1 MKDDLALF
9 PELEDSARIGVHLLG
24 LRVVT
29 YCAGFGASVV
39 IGRAVGPE
47 GRGMYALPMVVLAI
61 VVSLGNLG
69 LEHAQIF
76 LAGRKFKLNALWAN
90 AGLVG
95 CAVAVG
101 VWILGVVVIPAFGE
115 RPGGVPAAWLWIAL
129 IQVPLLLQI
138 LYWTN
143 LLQLAGHARGAVGV
157 TLLGT
162 VAQTGVVLLLFALG
176 DLTPFSV
183 LLLTGMTTLI
193 TWGGTV
199 MIGARAGLVSWRID
213 PSALRMGISFGLR
226 AQLGIVF
233 VFLLLRVDQLMV
245 QRVLGFEALGLYS
258 LAATLAELLWLLSD
272 PFATALLR
280 HQVEADGDEDV
291 TLGYATARL
300 GLFLTGSAAIVAWV
314 VIPWAIRVTY
324 GEAFMGAVW
333 PFRLLLPGIV
343 ALAVQR
349 PLAAILLKRG
359 RPGLVSAFGAIAL
372 ALNVGL
378 NLWLLERIGPS
389 AASLSSSSAYIIL
402 AAAYVIATG
411 GSVRAL
417 LPTAR

>member
-1 MKDDLALF
+1 M
-9 PELEDSARIGVHLLG
+9 
-24 LRVVT
+24 
-29 YCAGFGASVV
+29 
-39 IGRAVGPE
+39 
-47 GRGMYALPMVVLAI
+47 
-61 VVSLGNLG
+61 
-69 LEHAQIF
+69 
-76 LAGRKFKLNALWAN
+76 
-90 AGLVG
+90 
-95 CAVAVG
+95 
-101 VWILGVVVIPAFGE
+101 
-115 RPGGVPAAWLWIAL
+115 
-129 IQVPLLLQI
+129 
-138 LYWTN
+138 
-143 LLQLAGHARGAVGV
+143 
-157 TLLGT
+157 
-162 VAQTGVVLLLFALG
+162 AQTGVVLLLFALG
-176 DLTPFSV
+176 ELTPFSV

-280 HQVEADGDEDV
+280 HQVEADGDDDV

-300 GLFLTGSAAIVAWV
+300 GLLLTGSAAVVAWV

-389 AASLSSSSAYIIL
+389 AASLSSSCRL
-402 AAAYVIATG
+402 HHPGRRLRHRNGRKRPRAAPDR
-411 GSVRAL
+411 S
-417 LPTAR
+417 